1 MKISQSSLLII
12 ALFFFTPIFTHAQ
25 ELDITVEEG
34 ITEITEN
41 KENKLKIAGSIDA
54 YFRTNLTG
62 NTGVSPETSFA
73 NLPGF
78 SLGMAN
84 ITVSKEGKKA
94 GFMADLVFGPRG
106 EDATFNSTILRP
118 EGNSS
123 IVNQLY
129 AYVKLNDNVTVTL
142 GNFNTF
148 LGYEMISPTENFNY
162 SMSYLFSYGPFSHTG
177 LKVDF
182 ELDGGFNIMAGVF
195 NPTDVT
201 EYNPTN
207 KYVGGLQLGYSFDQG
222 SIYLNSLFD
231 RDFFQIDLTA
241 GIDLT
246 EKVYVGLNA
255 SSASDNYFGTALYL
269 QLQTSDQLK
278 LGTRIEYFADN
289 RVGAFRKDES
299 IIDLSF
305 SANYMIGNLV
315 IIPEFRVDLASQDIF
330 PDNND
335 FNSSLASFVLAA
347 VYGF

>member
-12 ALFFFTPIFTHAQ
+12 ALFFLTPTLIKAQ
-25 ELDITVEEG
+25 ELVITVEE
-34 ITEITEN
+34 EMAEE
-41 KENKLKIAGSIDA
+41 KENKLEISGSIDT

-62 NTGVSPETSFA
+62 DTDLSPSTSFA
-73 NLPGF
+73 NLSGF

-84 ITVSKEGKKA
+84 LKVSKDGQKA
-94 GFMADLVFGPRG
+94 GFMADLVVGPRG
-106 EDATFNSTILRP
+106 EDATFNSTLLRP

-129 AYVKLNDNVTVTL
+129 AYVKLNDKVTATL

-177 LKVDF
+177 LKLDF
-182 ELDGGFNIMAGVF
+182 ETDTGFNIMLGVF
-195 NPTDVT
+195 NPTDFT
-201 EYNPTN
+201 EYNPLDD
-207 KYVGGLQLGYSFDQG
+207 YVAGAQVGYSFDQG

-231 RDFFQIDLTA
+231 GDFFQIDLTA
-241 GIDLT
+241 GLDVSD
-246 EKVYVGLNA
+246 KVYIGLNA
-255 SSASDNYFGTALYL
+255 SSASDNFVGAAAYL

-278 LGTRIEYFADN
+278 LGTRVEYFSDKG
-289 RVGAFRKDES
+289 VGVLIKDES

-305 SANYMIGNLV
+305 SANYTIGDLV
-315 IIPEFRVDLASQDIF
+315 IIPEFRIDVASQDIF
-330 PDNND
+330 ADDTD
-335 FNSSLASFVLAA
+335 FNSSLASFILAA